1 MESQHTIIYP
11 NQIFTFMDNGAAAM
25 LLYVIVVLSIL
36 FYWLYK
42 SGRLERSSKLNNKIF
57 DEFERQLTEI
67 KHPHKFKVRER
78 VDCYF
83 HHLHSKGEATLPG
96 MIVQLCRLS
105 DGMPSYSVLLD
116 DPDNELVH
124 KHECE
129 ITKIKSKRR
138 R

>member
-11 NQIFTFMDNGAAAM
+11 NQIFTFMDNGVAAM

-42 SGRLERSSKLNNKIF
+42 SGRLDRPSKLNNKIF

-67 KHPHKFKVRER
+67 KHPHKFKIRDR
-78 VDCYF
+78 VYCSF
-83 HHLHSKGEATLPG
+83 HHLSVKSSTSG
-96 MIVQLCRLS
+96 MIVELSRQS

-116 DPDNELVH
+116 APDNDLVH
-124 KHECE
+124 RLECD
-129 ITKIKSKRR
+129 ITEIKSKRR
-138 R
+138 G